1 MDATRRHFINQ
12 LPDYTG
18 GDVTVKNPEL
28 LTRRV
33 LDYVKD
39 ISTKWDKKARN
50 CDGGLYVGLT
60 GAVYTYERLAGVTQ
74 LAPERDRLLE
84 LARDLLPVINHHLS
98 NHRLEVAA
106 FILGNAGTYAV
117 SAVVS
122 KELGN
127 MEESK
132 AYLDK
137 FTALAPIL
145 IPVDWLSCG
154 GDEFLVGRAGYLAGV
169 LWLRAKLGGKILEDE
184 HLFAILD
191 CMVESG
197 QKYSKAHN
205 SCVPLMYQYYE
216 TEYLGAAHGVS
227 GILTMLLC
235 FPEWLSRR
243 PEFKLLIKKA
253 LDALVALQQPNGNFP
268 ASMDEVGVSRGRRR
282 DELVHWCHGAPGFVY
297 MLAKG
302 YMVFEDKKY
311 LDSALRCGEVTWEKG
326 LLTKGPG
333 ICHGVAGSGYVF
345 LTLYRLTQDPKH
357 LHRAIQFYHFINT
370 EEFKQARTPDNPY
383 SLFEG
388 VGGTVCFVADLLNPM
403 KASFPLF
410 DIF

>member
-1 MDATRRHFINQ
+1 MDPTRRHFINQ
-12 LPDYTG
+12 LPDYAG
-18 GDVTVKNPEL
+18 GDVSLPSAEL

-33 LDYVKD
+33 LDHVKT
-39 ISTKWDKKARN
+39 ISTKWDKTARN

-60 GAVYTYERLAGVTQ
+60 GAVYTYHRLAGIPQ
-74 LAPERDRLLE
+74 LAAEKERLME
-84 LARDLLPVINHHLS
+84 LARDLLVVITRSISHHKLD
-98 NHRLEVAA
+98 VAA
-106 FILGNAGTYAV
+106 FTLGNAGTYAV
-117 SAVVS
+117 AAVIY

-127 MEESK
+127 LEDSK
-132 AYLDK
+132 IYLNK
-137 FTALAPIL
+137 FIGLAHIVTPIE
-145 IPVDWLSCG
+145 WLSCG
-154 GDEFLVGRAGYLAGV
+154 GDEFLVGRAGYLEGV
-169 LWLRAKLGGKILEDE
+169 LWLRAKLGAKILEDAK
-184 HLFAILD
+184 LFPILD
-191 CMVESG
+191 VMVESG
-197 QKYSKAHN
+197 KRYSQAHH
-205 SCVPLMYQYYE
+205 SCVPLMYQYYQ

-227 GILTMLLC
+227 GILVMLLC
-235 FPEWLSRR
+235 FPEWLNSR
-243 PEFKLLIKKA
+243 PESKALIKKA
-253 LDALVALQQPNGNFP
+253 LDALIALQQPNGNFP

-302 YMVFEDKKY
+302 YMVFGDKKY

-357 LHRAIQFYHFINT
+357 LHRSIQFFHFIYT
-370 EEFKQARTPDNPY
+370 EEFKQARTPDCPY

-388 VGGTVCFVADLLNPM
+388 VAGTACYVADLLNPM
-403 KASFPLF
+403 QSSFPLF